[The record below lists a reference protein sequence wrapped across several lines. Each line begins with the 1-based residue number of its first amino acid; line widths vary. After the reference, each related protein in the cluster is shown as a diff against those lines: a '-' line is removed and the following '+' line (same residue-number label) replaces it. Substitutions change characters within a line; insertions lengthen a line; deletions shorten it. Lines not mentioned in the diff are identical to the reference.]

1 MYENKVCS
9 DWQNVFIGCNCLILK
24 GSVMGDNVT
33 IGAGSVVCGKIPD
46 NCIAAGNPAKAVKY
60 YN

>member
-1 MYENKVCS
+1 
-9 DWQNVFIGCNCLILK
+9 
-24 GSVMGDNVT
+24 MGDNVT